1 MKVNDG
7 ASADIRISMSWD
19 GKFIDFVIDGQM
31 RRVTTNDACR
41 IMMVFTGCSEEEHT
55 SQVPQCTDKPMYLM
69 HQLEPYPA
77 YMLYNWVDGRP
88 DGLLAVIKPHEVLG
102 LRAALEQMLAK
113 AIAI

>member
-7 ASADIRISMSWD
+7 ASADIRISMSWE
-19 GKFIDFVIDGQM
+19 GKFIDFVIDGQL
-31 RRVTTNDACR
+31 RHVTTNDACR
-41 IMMVFTGCSEEEHT
+41 MMMVFTGSSEEEHT
-55 SQVPQCTDKPMYLM
+55 SQVPQCTDKPMYLA

-113 AIAI
+113 VIAI